1 MKHAGRNRPDHL
13 TNREAGGYAAL
24 PSGGNPALRLQAV
37 EPRRLYR
44 QIADQIRGL
53 IESGEVARGARLP
66 AERHLAKQLNVSRPS
81 LREALIALEME
92 GLLDVRVGSGIYV
105 TRPDVRAGIRLNG
118 SELANAYG
126 PFEVMHARWLIEAEC
141 AALAAK
147 NATAE
152 QIRAL
157 REAHQRMVEATRKDP
172 NPLDAD
178 RAFHVRL
185 AEASG
190 NSALVLL
197 VETLWDQRVG
207 PLYRALE
214 RKIEHAGMAA
224 ETLKEHQAILAAVSR
239 RDPAAARAA
248 TRRHMEMTKKR
259 NSKDWKGQERRT

>member
-1 MKHAGRNRPDHL
+1 MPIRMP
-13 TNREAGGYAAL
+13 
-24 PSGGNPALRLQAV
+24 LQAV
-37 EPRRLYR
+37 EPRRLYL
-44 QIADQIRGL
+44 QIADQIRSL
-53 IESGEVARGARLP
+53 IESGEVERGARLP
-66 AERHLAKQLNVSRPS
+66 AERDLAKQLKVSRPS

-105 TRPDVRAGIRLNG
+105 TQPGARLNG
-118 SELANAYG
+118 AELANAYG
-126 PFEVMHARWLIEAEC
+126 PFEVMHARWLIEGEC
-141 AALAAK
+141 AALAARH
-147 NATAE
+147 ATAE
-152 QIRAL
+152 QVRAI

-172 NPLDAD
+172 NPLEAD

-207 PLYRALE
+207 PLYQALE
-214 RKIEHAGMAA
+214 RKVHHAGMVA
-224 ETLKEHQAILAAVSR
+224 ETLREHQAILAAVGR

-259 NSKDWKGQERRT
+259 NSKDWKEQERRA